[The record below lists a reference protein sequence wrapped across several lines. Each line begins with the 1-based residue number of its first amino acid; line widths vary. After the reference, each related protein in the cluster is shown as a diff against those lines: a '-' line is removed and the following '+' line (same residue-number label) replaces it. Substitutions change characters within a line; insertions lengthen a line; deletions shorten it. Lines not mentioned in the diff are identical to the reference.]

1 MRTLS
6 ATLLAAQ
13 RSASGVP
20 YFRVRAIEQ
29 VANVNRLRYTN
40 YYAGSEESNRAAVA
54 VFGDGSLVR
63 MREATE
69 ALYWDRITNPGP
81 GSVYSNWTSVGA
93 AYNYPAIC
101 AAGANG
107 ERVFLTPDNA
117 RIYAERTTDNGATW
131 VWDGE
136 LYYTGG
142 AAIDHLAIAMKSDG
156 TVLVIFNVGATVCRI
171 KKSGGT
177 WGAAAAWGNSV
188 ASVTGLAVL
197 YSSDFNCVVT
207 GTDAAGNSCV
217 WGVIY
222 GDGYS
227 YGVDTWGPLQLMEK
241 ASSGSGVT
249 FSYPAMLKCDV
260 IHVFFRENFSGT
272 GAYNRQMRTHLAA
285 GDDFVNNRIRE
296 PMPFNWS
303 ASYGVAA
310 AYGNG
315 NAWLVSP
322 ARVWCAPG
330 VPAYL
335 DLTADV
341 QRVLIEVTR
350 FAGEARV
357 ELRNDDA
364 RYASPSGALSEGAQV
379 EIDLGYKTTAGN
391 EYSPG
396 LCFWIDRFEWNRDPG
411 RSRLEIV
418 AGDIWHLL
426 GKWRARRQHQ
436 WAAGDKNIFQLLA
449 WVCARAGV
457 RFTAY
462 SYSSQ
467 VVNWYPS
474 FTIAAGESAAVA
486 IQRLLDKVTDE
497 VLSVSGE
504 LVLVNPLD
512 TDVSTYSYGGSH
524 TILGARY
531 GTRAD
536 TYNRF
541 RVFGPASELGEAFSW
556 GQIDYNGDRLL
567 VLRDANLTAA
577 ADLADRAT
585 AMRREMEKLSEGGHI
600 LVPVNCGQELWDVID
615 VTDPY
620 AGLSTAK
627 RRVRGYIV
635 DYDTSRKARY
645 QERLFLGSP

>member
-1 MRTLS
+1 MRSLS

-13 RSASGVP
+13 KAASGVP
-20 YFRVRAIEQ
+20 YVRVRAIEK
-29 VANVNRLRYTN
+29 VANVNRLRYTK
-40 YYAGSEESNRAAVA
+40 YYTGTEASNRAAVA
-54 VFGDGSLVR
+54 VFGDGSLAR
-63 MREATE
+63 MREDAGDI
-69 ALYWDRITNPGP
+69 YWSRVTNPGP
-81 GSVYSNWTSVGA
+81 GSDYSSWTLIGSP
-93 AYNYPAIC
+93 YQCPAIC
-101 AAGANG
+101 ASGANG
-107 ERVFLTPDNA
+107 WRFLLSNDGLNL
-117 RIYAERTTDNGATW
+117 YSGYTTDNGVTW
-131 VWDGE
+131 AAASSI
-136 LYYTGG
+136 YT
-142 AAIDHLAIAMKSDG
+142 AASAIGHLAAAMKADG
-156 TVLVIFNVGATVCRI
+156 TVLVIFSIGATVYKVKRVA
-171 KKSGGT
+171 GV
-177 WGAAAAWGNSV
+177 WGAAAAWGNVVS
-188 ASVTGLAVL
+188 SVTGLAVL

-207 GTDAAGNSCV
+207 GTDASGNSNV

-227 YGVDTWGPLQLMEK
+227 YAVDTWGPLQLMERA
-241 ASSGSGVT
+241 ASGCGVT

-272 GAYNRQMRTHLAA
+272 GAYNRQMRTYLAL

-296 PMPFNWS
+296 PQPFNWG

-335 DLTADV
+335 DLTGDV
-341 QRVLIEVTR
+341 HGVLIEVTR
-350 FAGEARV
+350 FAGEAKV

-364 RYASPSGALSEGAQV
+364 RYASLSGALSEGAQL

-396 LCFWIDRFEWNRDPG
+396 LYFWIDRFEWNRDPG
-411 RSRLEIV
+411 RSRLEV
-418 AGDIWHLL
+418 TAGDLWYLL

-436 WAAGDKNIFQLLA
+436 WAAGEKNIFQLLA
-449 WVCARAGV
+449 WACARAGV
-457 RFTAY
+457 RFSAY

-467 VVNWYPS
+467 AVNWYPS
-474 FTIAAGESAAVA
+474 FTIPAGESAALAV
-486 IQRLLDKVTDE
+486 QRLLDKVTDE
-497 VLSVSGE
+497 VLNVSGE

-512 TDVSTYSYGGSH
+512 TDVSTYSYGGAH

-531 GTRAD
+531 ATRAD

-556 GQIDYNGDRLL
+556 SQLDYNADRLQ
-567 VLRDANLTAA
+567 VARDVNLTTA

-585 AMRREMEKLSEGGHI
+585 AMKREMEKLSEGGAI
-600 LVPVNCGQELWDVID
+600 VVPVNCGQELWDVID
-615 VTDPY
+615 VTDSY
-620 AGLSTAK
+620 AGLSAAL

-635 DYDTSRKARY
+635 DYDTDRKARY
-645 QERLFLGSP
+645 EERLFLGGV